1 MHVLT
6 ATSQSQGQRSNDYT
20 FTIEGELVRLDDV
33 CATDRAD
40 PDGGCGCGRGF
51 AG

>member
-20 FTIEGELVRLDDV
+20 FTIEGGTR
-33 CATDRAD
+33 TSR
-40 PDGGCGCGRGF
+40 
-51 AG
+51 